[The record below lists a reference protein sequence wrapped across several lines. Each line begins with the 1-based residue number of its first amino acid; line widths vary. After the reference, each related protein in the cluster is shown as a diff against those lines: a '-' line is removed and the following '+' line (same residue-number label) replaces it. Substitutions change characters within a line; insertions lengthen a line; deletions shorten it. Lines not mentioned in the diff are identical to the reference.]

1 MNQKIGKI
9 GGFLEKIGE
18 NRNDS
23 KKIGKNRNLTP
34 CKFKMSQQ
42 YYRVVN

>member
-1 MNQKIGKI
+1 MNPKNKIKNKKKGKI

-23 KKIGKNRNLTP
+23 KK
-34 CKFKMSQQ
+34 
-42 YYRVVN
+42 

>member
-1 MNQKIGKI
+1 MNPKNKIKKKGKI

-23 KKIGKNRNLTP
+23 KK
-34 CKFKMSQQ
+34 
-42 YYRVVN
+42 